1 MLYYAP
7 TLLLHLY
14 KLLFAIKLLVNVFK
28 GPVNYF
34 FEVREV
40 RKDLS
45 RLVALLGP

>member
-7 TLLLHLY
+7 TLLLYLHE
-14 KLLFAIKLLVNVFK
+14 LLFAIELLVNVFK
-28 GPVNYF
+28 GPVNCF

-40 RKDLS
+40 REDLS